1 MNPWKMNDDF
11 LLGFLLGMLAG
22 ILYFTPLK
30 KMTREIDPGAVF

>member
-22 ILYFTPLK
+22 VLIFTLLL
-30 KMTREIDPGAVF
+30 